1 MRYLWMV
8 SLLIVTLLGNVFYA
22 FQDVG
27 FFHRQFVQLGSY
39 ERQENVMD
47 ETKVLMRYWYND
59 DVLVVSDVYTQAEK
73 EHLHDVKKLLVV
85 LWYMFLAVSLW
96 LLSLSFWSYRRWFFS
111 DPGSFTAPQ
120 GHFLANAHGAF
131 RMTTILFGLFT
142 LCVLAVGWFAW
153 DWLFDLFHR
162 TFFVDNWLFAAD
174 SFLIQS
180 YPWEFFR
187 NAMVAVL
194 VRSFGMMLLIW
205 AVLWAI
211 IKKPRRA

>member
-1 MRYLWMV
+1 MRYLWTV
-8 SLLIVTLLGNVFYA
+8 SLLVIILMGNIFYI

-47 ETKVLMRYWYND
+47 EAKLLMRYWHND
-59 DVLVVSDVYTQAEK
+59 DVLVASEVYTQAEK
-73 EHLHDVKKLLVV
+73 DHLYDVKELLVV
-85 LWYMFLAVSLW
+85 LWYIFVSIGCCLLVLSVW
-96 LLSLSFWSYRRWFFS
+96 LYFRWFDVSRF
-111 DPGSFTAPQ
+111 FA
-120 GHFLANAHGAF
+120 LL
-131 RMTTILFGLFT
+131 RMTVIWFVLFGL
-142 LCVLAVGWFAW
+142 VLFMVSWVAW

-162 TFFVDNWLFAAD
+162 TFFVDNWLFAGD

-194 VRSFGMMLLIW
+194 GRSFGVLLLIW
-205 AVLWAI
+205 LVFWGI
-211 IKKPRRA
+211 VKKPRRA

>member
-1 MRYLWMV
+1 MYGWVMRYLWTV
-8 SLLIVTLLGNVFYA
+8 SLLVIILMGNIFYV

-47 ETKVLMRYWYND
+47 EAKVLMRYWHND
-59 DVLVVSDVYTQAEK
+59 DVLVASEVYTQAEK
-73 EHLHDVKKLLVV
+73 DHLYDVKELLVV
-85 LWYMFLAVSLW
+85 LWYIFVSIGCGLLVLSLW
-96 LLSLSFWSYRRWFFS
+96 LWWRWLFDF
-111 DPGSFTAPQ
+111 GKIF
-120 GHFLANAHGAF
+120 GGLG
-131 RMTTILFGLFT
+131 MTVIGFVLCGVILFM
-142 LCVLAVGWFAW
+142 VSWVAW

-162 TFFVDNWLFAAD
+162 TFFVDNWLFPVD

-194 VRSFGMMLLIW
+194 VRSFGMVLLIW
-205 AVLWAI
+205 VVLWAI
-211 IKKPRRA
+211 IKKPLRA